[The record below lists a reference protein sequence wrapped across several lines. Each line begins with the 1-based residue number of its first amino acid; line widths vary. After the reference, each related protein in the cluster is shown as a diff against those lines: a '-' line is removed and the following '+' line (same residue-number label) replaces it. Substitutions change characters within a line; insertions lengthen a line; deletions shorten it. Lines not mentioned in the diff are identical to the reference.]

1 MAELFWYFIFYSFFG
16 FILEVIYARATR
28 SAKQDRKCMYFLPLC
43 PVYGLGALLIVQLPA
58 AMQSRP
64 LLLFLFGALAAT
76 TAEYF
81 MDWLYENALRVRFWN
96 YSDMPW
102 NLNGRVCLLFS
113 LAWGFLALGLT
124 AWVHPI
130 IVRWVSAIPTGWTLA
145 AVLFF
150 LLDTLFTV
158 LILRTAR
165 DTTSLRWYDRFRRPL
180 KERS

>member
-1 MAELFWYFIFYSFFG
+1 MAELFWYFIFYSFLG
-16 FILEVIYARATR
+16 FILEVAYARATR

-58 AMQSRP
+58 AIQSRP

-81 MDWLYENALRVRFWN
+81 MDWLYEKALRVRFWN

-113 LAWGFLALGLT
+113 LAWGCLALGLT

-130 IVRWVSAIPTGWTLA
+130 IVHWVSAIPAGWTLA

-150 LLDTLFTV
+150 LLDTFFTV
-158 LILRTAR
+158 LILRTTR
-165 DTTSLRWYDRFRRPL
+165 DTVSLRWYDRFRRPL